1 MTVEFDSSGLLAK
14 VTAVSED
21 ECTVYIDFPNGKSGS
36 FNTTQQRFAV
46 GDVLLISGDIEN
58 NIDVTVDKTS
68 SDSWPEDLWVGV
80 VKIKCPDITVIES
93 GGRLRTVPTR
103 DIVSYA
109 VGNTVHAGEVQGVSR
124 VLSES
129 PITYIE
135 LPQVDDTVIAG
146 FLAEGTDYS
155 ELNFEDFGG
164 LPDVVARA
172 RELIEVPLQKKDILE
187 KIGARPIK
195 GVLFTGEPGTGKTML
210 ARIIASRSS
219 ARFYEISGPAIFSK
233 WYGQSEELLRKL
245 FKTASEQE
253 RAIIFFDEIDS
264 VAAQRGDGSHEASKR
279 VVAQLLTL
287 MDGFSPDNNVVVIA
301 ATNRPQDLDVALRRP
316 GRFDWEIEF
325 PYPDEN
331 DRLDIL
337 LKTARRLSTASP
349 LPHAMIAAMSSGWS
363 AAELAHIWKEAAL
376 LAAQDRRD
384 KIYEEDYIG
393 GFERVSRYRL
403 RFRRAA
409 QAEEGQ

>member
-1 MTVEFDSSGLLAK
+1 MTVELNSSGLLAK
-14 VTAVSED
+14 VTAISED
-21 ECTVYIDFPNGKSGS
+21 ERTAFIDFRNGKSGS
-36 FNTTQQRFAV
+36 FNTTQQRFIV

-58 NIDVTVDKTS
+58 NIDVTLTKMS
-68 SDSWPEDLWVGV
+68 SDSWPDDLWVGV
-80 VKIKCPDITVIES
+80 VKVKCPDITVIQS
-93 GGRLRTVPTR
+93 GGRFRTVPTR
-103 DIVSYA
+103 DTVSYD
-109 VGNTVHAGEVQGVSR
+109 VGNTVHAGEVHGVRR

-129 PITYIE
+129 PITYID

-146 FLAEGTDYS
+146 FLAAGAEDSGLD
-155 ELNFEDFGG
+155 FDDFGG
-164 LPDVVARA
+164 LPGVVARA
-172 RELIEVPLQKKDILE
+172 RELIETPLQKNKSLA

-219 ARFYEISGPAIFSK
+219 AKFYEISGPAIFSK
-233 WYGQSEELLRKL
+233 WYGQSEELLRRL
-245 FKTASEQE
+245 FKTASEQK

-264 VAAQRGDGSHEASKR
+264 VAAQRGDRSHEASKR

-287 MDGFSPDNNVVVIA
+287 MDGFTPDNNVVVIA

-325 PYPDEN
+325 PYPDES

-337 LKTARRLSTASP
+337 LKTARRLSTTNP
-349 LPHAMIAAMSSGWS
+349 LPHAEIAAMSAGWS

-376 LAAQDRRD
+376 LAVQDRRD
-384 KIYEEDYIG
+384 KIFEEDYIG

-403 RFRRAA
+403 RLRQAG
-409 QAEEGQ
+409 QAEEGR

>member
-1 MTVEFDSSGLLAK
+1 MTVEFNSSGLLAK
-14 VTAVSED
+14 VTAISED
-21 ECTVYIDFPNGKSGS
+21 ECTAYIDFRSGKSGS
-36 FNTTQQRFAV
+36 FNTIQQRFTV

-58 NIDVTVDKTS
+58 NIGVELTKMSGSAWPDK
-68 SDSWPEDLWVGV
+68 LWVGV
-80 VKIKCPDITVIES
+80 VKIKRPDITVIHS
-93 GGRLRTVPTR
+93 GGQFRTVPTT
-103 DIVSYA
+103 DTVPYD

-129 PITYIE
+129 PITYID
-135 LPQVDDTVIAG
+135 LPQVDDSVIAG
-146 FLAEGTDYS
+146 FLAARADEP
-155 ELNFEDFGG
+155 ELGFDDFGG
-164 LPDVVARA
+164 LPTVVSRA
-172 RELIEVPLQKKDILE
+172 RELIEIPLQKNESLAT
-187 KIGARPIK
+187 IGARPIK

-219 ARFYEISGPAIFSK
+219 AAFYEISGPAIFSK

-287 MDGFSPDNNVVVIA
+287 MDGFTPDNNVVVIA
-301 ATNRPQDLDVALRRP
+301 ATNRPQDLDIALRRP

-325 PYPDEN
+325 PYPDED

-337 LKTARRLSTASP
+337 LKTARRLSTSDP
-349 LPHAMIAAMSSGWS
+349 LPHAEIAAMSAGWS

-376 LAAQDRRD
+376 LAVQDRRD
-384 KIYEEDYIG
+384 KIFEEDYVG

-403 RFRRAA
+403 RLR
-409 QAEEGQ
+409 QAGQAGDG